1 MVYTPKFKKGDR
13 IKNIRDHRIDQVTD
27 VVYKKDARYPFHEG
41 YGYILYP
48 RGGGWWLCEDIDIE
62 FEIVPGKTENDKLE
76 TEETEETE
84 KTEQSN
90 RGLGKS
96 RRNTKRRRKTRGN
109 KRRKTRGNKRRK
121 TKIY

>member
-1 MVYTPKFKKGDR
+1 MRRKHKDEEKLQKIINIKLSLYIIFYIYAYSIMVYTPKFKKGDR

-76 TEETEETE
+76 TEET
-84 KTEQSN
+84 
-90 RGLGKS
+90 
-96 RRNTKRRRKTRGN
+96 
-109 KRRKTRGNKRRK
+109 
-121 TKIY
+121 